1 MAEPSEIA
9 IAVLARLMELI
20 KAPLTDH
27 KMLWTAVP
35 LVIATIFITVYF
47 GKYRR
52 EELGWNSAFGNTMVF
67 LFVSIN
73 IIQYMYYSGGTGSID
88 NILSNQFYLTVA
100 LVLAAVAAFFMF
112 IVYYHLLPK
121 RVAFFLFS
129 APPVNVSAYVL
140 MTMVYTGV
148 PVDYITLAAAVLLFL
163 IIFFGLKLIQ
173 KIEEMAGHPEGLFAS
188 EEKKERPK
196 KKKAEPEEAEEA
208 EE

>member
-1 MAEPSEIA
+1 MEPMEIA
-9 IAVLARLMELI
+9 AAVLLRFIELVQ
-20 KAPLTDH
+20 APLTDH

-47 GKYRR
+47 GKYRT

-73 IIQYMYYSGGTGSID
+73 IIQYMYYSSGTGSID
-88 NILSNQFYLTVA
+88 NILSNEFYLTVA

-112 IVYYHLLPK
+112 VVYYHLLPK
-121 RVAFFLFS
+121 RLAFFLFS

-148 PVDYITLAAAVLLFL
+148 PVDYITLAAAVLFFL
-163 IIFFGLKLIQ
+163 VIYLALKLLQ
-173 KIEEMAGHPEGLFAS
+173 KLESMAGHPEGILAK
-188 EEKKERPK
+188 EEKPK
-196 KKKAEPEEAEEA
+196 KKKKEEEE